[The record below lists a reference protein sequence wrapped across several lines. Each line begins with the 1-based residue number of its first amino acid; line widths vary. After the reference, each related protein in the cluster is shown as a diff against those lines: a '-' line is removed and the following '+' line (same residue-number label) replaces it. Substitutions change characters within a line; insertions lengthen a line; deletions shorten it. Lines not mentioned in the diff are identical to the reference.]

1 MNLLIVYAHP
11 NHESLNY
18 AFYNKVIEGIDA
30 NDKEIT
36 VKTLD
41 LYKENFNP
49 VLVHNQDRRRRDMAT
64 DVELEIH
71 RKQLLW
77 ANKIVFI
84 YPIWWGR
91 PPAMLLGYFDRLL
104 ASGFA
109 YKNNEKKIMPEG
121 LLANKDVIC
130 ISTMKG
136 PNNYIRLF
144 LNNMHQVMMKKAVFS
159 FVGIKKVK
167 FFEFGSTEKKN
178 GKQSKYLAKVKN
190 HFEYI

>member
-18 AFYNKVIEGIDA
+18 AFYNKVIEGIK
-30 NDKEIT
+30 NNKKEIT
-36 VKTLD
+36 VQTLD

-49 VLVHNQDRRRRDMAT
+49 VLVHNQEKRRRDMAT
-64 DVELEIH
+64 DAELEIH

-91 PPAMLLGYFDRLL
+91 PPAMLLGYIDRLF
-104 ASGFA
+104 STNFA
-109 YKNNEKKIMPEG
+109 YRNKGKGYSVEG
-121 LLANKDVIC
+121 LLKGKSITC

-136 PNNYIRLF
+136 PTGYIQLF
-144 LNNMHQVMMKKAVFS
+144 LNNAHKTLMKKALFAYI
-159 FVGIKKVK
+159 GIKKVK
-167 FFEFGSTEKKN
+167 FFEFGSMESKKGLQEKN
-178 GKQSKYLAKVKN
+178 LGKVQRY
-190 HFEYI
+190 FELL